1 MDKNA
6 KLTVG
11 EWIMIIATIVVA
23 ILIAIGIFS
32 R

>member
-1 MDKNA
+1 MDKKA
-6 KLTVG
+6 KLSIG
-11 EWIMIIATIVVA
+11 EWIMIIATVIVT